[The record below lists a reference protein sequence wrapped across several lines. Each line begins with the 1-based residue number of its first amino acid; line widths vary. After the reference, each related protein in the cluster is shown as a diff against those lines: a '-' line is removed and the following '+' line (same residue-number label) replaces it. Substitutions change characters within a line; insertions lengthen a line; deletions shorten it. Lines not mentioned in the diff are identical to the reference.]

1 MFRKKKDDDDN
12 NPSTKEPKPV
22 TPIIEVKP
30 EFNFGSKNS
39 SDDDVI
45 HGNYNQNSELSTSDS
60 DIKSLDTP
68 KTYDAD
74 YEENIPYDPYDETV
88 TKREIIDAIH
98 EATKTKDPSKL
109 KMLLQQ
115 DALNQKKK
123 ELKRKE
129 EEQRKYQDNDDE
141 WR

>member
-1 MFRKKKDDDDN
+1 MLK
-12 NPSTKEPKPV
+12 
-22 TPIIEVKP
+22 
-30 EFNFGSKNS
+30 
-39 SDDDVI
+39 
-45 HGNYNQNSELSTSDS
+45 
-60 DIKSLDTP
+60 
-68 KTYDAD
+68 
-74 YEENIPYDPYDETV
+74 
-88 TKREIIDAIH
+88 IDAIH